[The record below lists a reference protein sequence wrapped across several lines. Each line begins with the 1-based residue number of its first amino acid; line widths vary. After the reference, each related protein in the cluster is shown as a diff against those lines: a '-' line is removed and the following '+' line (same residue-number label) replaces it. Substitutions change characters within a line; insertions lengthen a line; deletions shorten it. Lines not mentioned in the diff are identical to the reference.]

1 MQVTKQDARLAV
13 LAKVPLRRDTVQIG
27 AYLALKGLD
36 SGCFRH

>member
-1 MQVTKQDARLAV
+1 MHLMNQDARLAV

-27 AYLALKGLD
+27 ANLALKSLD